1 MNNNNNGG
9 LENITKY
16 LLNYLFKKIDDL
28 TARNVE
34 LEMKLNRNKI
44 EEETERRVMHNLT
57 QEAFKMAKDLGMI
70 KEDGSLSDDL
80 DVDNNEDPRILMIK
94 KKKTDFE
101 A

>member
-1 MNNNNNGG
+1 MNNNNNNG

-28 TARNVE
+28 TARNLE
-34 LEMKLNRNKI
+34 LELKLRKAHI
-44 EEETERRVMHNLT
+44 EEETEKRVMHNLT

-80 DVDNNEDPRILMIK
+80 DVDNNEDPRILTIK
-94 KKKTDFE
+94 KKKFE

>member
-1 MNNNNNGG
+1 MNNNNNG

-28 TARNVE
+28 TARNLE
-34 LEMKLNRNKI
+34 LELKLRKAHI
-44 EEETERRVMHNLT
+44 EEETEKRIMHNLT

-80 DVDNNEDPRILMIK
+80 DVDNNEDPRILTIK
-94 KKKTDFE
+94 KKKFE

>member
-1 MNNNNNGG
+1 MNNNDG

-28 TARNVE
+28 TTKTRQLEIE
-34 LEMKLNRNKI
+34 LQRKTI
-44 EEETERRVMHNLT
+44 EEETEKRVMHNLT

-80 DVDNNEDPRILMIK
+80 DADNNEDPRILTIK
-94 KKKTDFE
+94 KKKFE